1 MVPKSYRAEVKDR
14 LVSQLARAGLSIIVL
29 AGLVTLPTQSFA
41 LNPVDDATLDSQR
54 GGYSLGQFSFNIG
67 ILRTVFV
74 NGSPV
79 ATAGF
84 NIADLPGPNTAE
96 TTSTNSSAT
105 SNGSAFVSLIGG
117 DRGLPTMVIQN
128 GPGNVSLP
136 NTSAAGI
143 TSATLI
149 QNTLSNQSLKVT
161 TAINLATIGLLNLGR
176 LNSFGVSLQ
185 QPSLGQR

>member
-1 MVPKSYRAEVKDR
+1 MAPKSYKAPAKER
-14 LVSQLARAGLSIIVL
+14 LVSRFARLALPVIVL
-29 AGLVTLPTQSFA
+29 AALVTLPTRSFA

-84 NIADLPGPNTAE
+84 NIADLPGPNAAE